1 MTETLNNLIHRIEHD
16 LKNACLGFAMLKGYL
31 DRQNEEP
38 PRQNCGGVNNGDAL
52 TTPQEGQMLI
62 DIAGVSINSKP
73 RKDGRFQGYAVTEEG
88 RPKYFYGK
96 SREEVAQKISDFLK
110 GVQKTKR
117 KTGGKTIVT
126 FGEFYEKWLEL
137 YKKPNLKPTSI
148 TNIVDTLKPAL
159 AKFADV
165 PITKIMTDDVQAL
178 LLSIKSPNTRGKCKV
193 NINQIFTRAH
203 KSGLIKINPCD
214 NLEIKKHQDRHVDGL
229 TPDQQQTFLGATSK
243 SKYSLLFRLLLAA
256 GVRVGEA
263 LALYK
268 SDVDFDKC
276 TLSITKDVIFIK
288 GKRIYL

>member
-117 KTGGKTIVT
+117 KTGGKTIVS
-126 FGEFYEKWLEL
+126 F
-137 YKKPNLKPTSI
+137 
-148 TNIVDTLKPAL
+148 
-159 AKFADV
+159 
-165 PITKIMTDDVQAL
+165 TKNGL
-178 LLSIKSPNTRGKCKV
+178 NFIKSRTLNRLRLQISLTR
-193 NINQIFTRAH
+193 
-203 KSGLIKINPCD
+203 
-214 NLEIKKHQDRHVDGL
+214 
-229 TPDQQQTFLGATSK
+229 
-243 SKYSLLFRLLLAA
+243 
-256 GVRVGEA
+256 
-263 LALYK
+263 
-268 SDVDFDKC
+268 
-276 TLSITKDVIFIK
+276 
-288 GKRIYL
+288 